1 MAFAAAERLA
11 TGVLHAENM
20 KWSLTSRR
28 SSPYLRGSLVCPAL
42 LRGRGAS
49 AFRKRKWPPPLKR
62 WRPFAFTLQLR
73 PQVISCHI
81 GRIRTPDLGCRGLG
95 AIGFVHEFAG
105 DGVLHFRTQVLVGDG
120 AGRRYAVSGSGAGLC
135 CVAFLKEPIQM
146 SSNPSSVQLASTSH
160 GKSMCASGKYERVRS
175 SV

>member
-1 MAFAAAERLA
+1 MAFAAAERLT

-20 KWSLTSRR
+20 KWPLNSRR

-42 LRGRGAS
+42 LRGRG
-49 AFRKRKWPPPLKR
+49 
-62 WRPFAFTLQLR
+62 AFTLQLR